1 MDEFFN
7 KVIELRQQAELEH
20 RMTHEVFSEDRKKH
34 IEDIQHKFVSSLI
47 PIGIDPRG
55 KDLLEV
61 IAELADKLNTTM
73 TALYHLKTEF
83 YTSSLYNK

>member
-1 MDEFFN
+1 MDEFIN
-7 KVIELRQQAELEH
+7 TVIKLQQQAELEA
-20 RMTHEVFSEDRKKH
+20 THNKDRRKH
-34 IEDIQHKFVSSLI
+34 IEDIQHRFVSSLV

-73 TALYHLKTEF
+73 CELYHLKTEF
-83 YTSSLYNK
+83 YTNSLHDR

>member
-1 MDEFFN
+1 MDEFMN

-20 RMTHEVFSEDRKKH
+20 RTTHEVFSEDRKKH

-47 PIGIDPRG
+47 PIGIDPQG

-61 IAELADKLNTTM
+61 IAELADKLNSTM
-73 TALYHLKTEF
+73 CELYHLKTEF
-83 YTSSLYNK
+83 YTNSLHDR